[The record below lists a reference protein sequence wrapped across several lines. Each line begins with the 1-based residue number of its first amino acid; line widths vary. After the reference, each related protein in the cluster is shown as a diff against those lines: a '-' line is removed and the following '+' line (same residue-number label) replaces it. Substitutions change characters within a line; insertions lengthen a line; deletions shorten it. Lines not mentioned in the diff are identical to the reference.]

1 MFELGRAAQQP
12 MDGPFEYR
20 VSAVT
25 KTFHIEYCCLT
36 PEGLKLL
43 EATPRSVQIP
53 TECFCLDSMLF
64 THEQALEIGIPLE
77 STLFAWLHRVRTVTP
92 EEPQAINDLTRIGLA
107 FGMRPDA
114 LARAIHYMQRDRTQD
129 PEL

>member
-1 MFELGRAAQQP
+1 MAEQGFQLQC
-12 MDGPFEYR
+12 
-20 VSAVT
+20 
-25 KTFHIEYCCLT
+25 CCLT
-36 PEGLKLL
+36 PEGLEILKR
-43 EATPRSVQIP
+43 TPQSYGVP
-53 TECFCLDSMLF
+53 TEVFCLDDTRF
-64 THEQALEIGIPLE
+64 THQQALDIGIPLE